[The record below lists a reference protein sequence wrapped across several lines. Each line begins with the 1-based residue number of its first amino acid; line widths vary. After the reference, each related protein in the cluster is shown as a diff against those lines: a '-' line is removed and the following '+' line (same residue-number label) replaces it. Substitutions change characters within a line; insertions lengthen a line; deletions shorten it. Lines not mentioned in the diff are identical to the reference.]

1 MEEDCESKL
10 EYYGTSK
17 KIQNNKRNWNYN
29 LRAHLEVAS
38 YITMWKK
45 RKK

>member
-10 EYYGTSK
+10 EHYGTSK
-17 KIQNNKRNWNYN
+17 KIQNNKRNSNYN
-29 LRAHLEVAS
+29 LRVHLEVAS
-38 YITMWKK
+38 YRTTWKK